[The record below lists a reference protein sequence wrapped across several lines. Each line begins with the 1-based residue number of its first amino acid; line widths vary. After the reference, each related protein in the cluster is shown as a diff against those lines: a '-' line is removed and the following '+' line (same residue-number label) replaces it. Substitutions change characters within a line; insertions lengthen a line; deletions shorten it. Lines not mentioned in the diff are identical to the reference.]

1 MITDRKI
8 IDFVSK
14 KPWEQLLY
22 YRLVEFLTL
31 HKLYADEDASKEDFE
46 KQVIDW
52 RNLIPEWQRENILK
66 KLNRKV
72 VKVLKKHNII

>member
-1 MITDRKI
+1 MITDKKI

-22 YRLVEFLTL
+22 YRLVEFLTMQG
-31 HKLYADEDASKEDFE
+31 LYIDEEAKKEEYE

-52 RNLIPEWQRENILK
+52 WNLIQEKEKESLVK
-66 KLNRKV
+66 KLDRKV
-72 VKVLKKHNII
+72 VKVLKKHNLI